1 MSNAQHIERPR
12 GGLLCLDRGPIPCA
26 AVSFFRNK
34 GGQPTTLEV
43 TMATKID
50 SLQPHPN
57 GHFQNLLEEHQ
68 DQKVKTCGGVNGY
81 QYSYVKSQVR
91 QGLAA
96 TSEEEAQKFF
106 SDLGDTYDYEC
117 ENHGT
122 NAMLKFLE
130 DAMDLLEDHIDRK
143 F

>member
-1 MSNAQHIERPR
+1 MS
-12 GGLLCLDRGPIPCA
+12 
-26 AVSFFRNK
+26 
-34 GGQPTTLEV
+34 
-43 TMATKID
+43 
-50 SLQPHPN
+50 HPN
-57 GHFQNLLEEHQ
+57 KHFQNLLNELE
-68 DQKVKTCGGVNGY
+68 DQKVRTCGGVNSY

-96 TSEEEAQKFF
+96 DTAEDAQRFF
-106 SDLGDTYDYEC
+106 DELGDTYDYEC

-122 NAMLKFLE
+122 HTMLKLLE